1 MASREGFYK
10 ISEQLKEFFSPAFFN
25 EQRLKMIFEVVQPLN
40 DSQFE
45 RIVQEFCMK
54 EQKPG
59 VNDFAFKVNEIKK
72 NSNYGKREV
81 FENHENCKLCGDIGI
96 VFVKTVKEGS
106 KSLAM
111 QCTCDCDQSKLNF
124 WELPKYSADFCMIDF
139 PYSMKELKDK
149 MTLNEVAAIFTKHMK
164 HSKKVWDGEE

>member
-10 ISEQLKEFFSPAFFN
+10 ISEQLKDFFSPAFFN
-25 EQRLKMIFEVVQPLN
+25 EQRLKMIFEVVQPLS

-59 VNDFAFKVNEIKK
+59 VNDFVFKVSEIKR
-72 NSNYGKREV
+72 NSKFGQREV
-81 FENHENCKLCGDIGI
+81 FENHENCKLCGDIGV

-124 WELPKYSADFCMIDF
+124 WG
-139 PYSMKELKDK
+139 
-149 MTLNEVAAIFTKHMK
+149 AAL
-164 HSKKVWDGEE
+164 DD

>member
-59 VNDFAFKVNEIKK
+59 VNDFAFKVNEIKR

-106 KSLAM
+106 RSLAM
-111 QCTCDCDQSKLNF
+111 QCTCDCAQSKLNF
-124 WELPKYSADFCMIDF
+124 WELPKYTADFCMIDF
-139 PYSMKELKDK
+139 PYSMKAVKDE

-164 HSKKVWDGEE
+164 HSKKIWDGEE